1 MELLRGDRGV
11 VCVGHRGAAA
21 LAVESS
27 LAAVEAAA
35 AHGADAVELDV
46 VRADDGALAVAHEA
60 PPPLHA
66 LRLDDALEL
75 AASLGLAVQL
85 DVKRKGLEEDVVGAL
100 RRHGLLERSFVS
112 SFAPAIL
119 RAFAAIEPGLPR
131 ALTYPEDRHGLSER
145 PLLGPVLR
153 PSLACLRALLPV
165 RLPRLL
171 GSVGAR
177 AATLNVAVVSPQAI
191 RVCHRLGVA
200 VFVWTVNE
208 RALARTLVESGVDG
222 IITDDPRLVRPRL
235 QST

>member
-1 MELLRGDRGV
+1 
-11 VCVGHRGAAA
+11 
-21 LAVESS
+21 
-27 LAAVEAAA
+27 
-35 AHGADAVELDV
+35 
-46 VRADDGALAVAHEA
+46 
-60 PPPLHA
+60 
-66 LRLDDALEL
+66 
-75 AASLGLAVQL
+75 
-85 DVKRKGLEEDVVGAL
+85 
-100 RRHGLLERSFVS
+100 
-112 SFAPAIL
+112 
-119 RAFAAIEPGLPR
+119 
-131 ALTYPEDRHGLSER
+131 
-145 PLLGPVLR
+145 VLR

-171 GSVGAR
+171 GSVGAH